1 MKKMLAV
8 LLVLAMCVSLAACSG
23 GQTQE
28 PAVTKAPEAPPKNEA
43 ATTAPA
49 AAEPFHINVI
59 LKNCATVYDSWL
71 QAAAIAAAEQ
81 YDDIEIDVLD
91 AAGDD
96 ATCINYVE
104 NAIAQ
109 KVDLII
115 IQKTSNFNSDDLFTE
130 VVTKENIPIVTVN
143 VPVDDGVSYNI
154 PAPNYALGLAEGK
167 LAAETLPENANVLIV
182 RGKTVDVEQER
193 YDGLREGMSSRSD
206 ITILD
211 EQFAFYDQ
219 VQAMSLMEDWL
230 QVYDDFDA
238 VLCLSDGMALG
249 VAEACKEFDAEFD
262 FSTHLIYSIDGLPDS
277 CMAIANGVIF
287 STIQQSAD
295 IMMAEAFKLAHGILT
310 GEVSERKDIEIET
323 VTITKDNVDGF
334 IKTFTE
340 AGYIK

>member
-1 MKKMLAV
+1 MKKMLIV
-8 LLVLAMCVSLAACSG
+8 LIAMAMCASLAACIASPV
-23 GQTQE
+23 QE
-28 PAVTKAPEAPPKNEA
+28 PTQSQAPSQGNEAP
-43 ATTAPA
+43 TTAPVV
-49 AAEPFHINVI
+49 AEPFHINVI

-71 QAAAIAAAEQ
+71 QTAAITTAEK
-81 YDDIEIDVLD
+81 YDDIEIDILD

-96 ATCINYVE
+96 ATCIGYVE

-130 VVTKENIPIVTVN
+130 VVIKENIPIVTVN

-154 PAPNYALGLAEGK
+154 PAPNYALGQAEGE
-167 LAAETLPENANVLIV
+167 LAAETLPENAKVLIV
-182 RGKTVDVEQER
+182 RGKIVDVEQER
-193 YDGLREGMSSRSD
+193 YDGLIEGMSSRND

-230 QVYDDFDA
+230 QVYNDFDA

-249 VAEACKEFDAEFD
+249 VVEACKEFDAEFD

-277 CMAIANGVIF
+277 CMAIANGMIF

-295 IMMAEAFKLAHGILT
+295 IMMEEAFALAHGILT
-310 GEVSERKDIEIET
+310 GEVTERKDIEIET

-334 IKTFTE
+334 IKAFTE